1 MAMNTAMYFEMI
13 ISITIGLTFIALIL
27 LFIYMT
33 YVKEEQSEVP
43 TVSLINKRERMF
55 TLHQKVSRIM
65 LMFA

>member
-43 TVSLINKRERMF
+43 TVSLINKRERML